1 MPSGRRRSEKT
12 TMQDIADRLG
22 ISKVSVSKAFAGKPG
37 ISEKLRGDIFAAAGE
52 MGYERP
58 APEIARRFAFV
69 VSKHFFLETD
79 AFYSEMY
86 YQFNKQ
92 CLDKGIGTALVIV
105 SNGDMEKDVLPP
117 QLQMEEFGGI
127 AVAGEMPDG
136 FLRLME
142 KPGRP
147 MVLMDFE
154 SDAVSACSL
163 LTANYRWGGV
173 ITQRLADEGHRRI
186 GFVGQPGATKSITD
200 RYFGYRR
207 TLLLGGLPFKEE
219 WVLVNNDTAT
229 GLYTSNITLPEEMPT
244 AFVCHCDMAAYY
256 LLATLKQ
263 HGLECPRDVSVI
275 SFDNT
280 RLAETCCPPLTSL
293 DIDTR
298 AFARN
303 AVEVLTRRGQCEPGS
318 RIFLP
323 ATLVER
329 MSVRSVGK

>member
-1 MPSGRRRSEKT
+1 M
-12 TMQDIADRLG
+12 
-22 ISKVSVSKAFAGKPG
+22 
-37 ISEKLRGDIFAAAGE
+37 
-52 MGYERP
+52 
-58 APEIARRFAFV
+58 
-69 VSKHFFLETD
+69 
-79 AFYSEMY
+79 
-86 YQFNKQ
+86 
-92 CLDKGIGTALVIV
+92 
-105 SNGDMEKDVLPP
+105 
-117 QLQMEEFGGI
+117 
-127 AVAGEMPDG
+127 
-136 FLRLME
+136 
-142 KPGRP
+142 
-147 MVLMDFE
+147 
-154 SDAVSACSL
+154 
-163 LTANYRWGGV
+163 
-173 ITQRLADEGHRRI
+173 
-186 GFVGQPGATKSITD
+186 
-200 RYFGYRR
+200 
-207 TLLLGGLPFKEE
+207 
-219 WVLVNNDTAT
+219 NNDTAT

-303 AVEVLTRRGQCEPGS
+303 AVEVLMRRGQCEPGS